1 MYLPLVI
8 LSLSKTT
15 TLNGVNSM
23 WGDLHVRFLGG
34 YGPRVGCINPTRGTE
49 KLIDESCCGFVITL
63 RMPCATAKDGDCIME
78 LFFCSSR
85 KHLMI
90 K

>member
-8 LSLSKTT
+8 LSLSKNT

-49 KLIDESCCGFVITL
+49 KLIEYKTYLQALPCFASFEGNCGVT
-63 RMPCATAKDGDCIME
+63 E
-78 LFFCSSR
+78 
-85 KHLMI
+85 
-90 K
+90 